1 MGAWNRRVCALTLST
16 ILLLQITSILI
27 LTPAYGIHQTQKEVW
42 QIVVVSHEPACTVYH
57 YQLAQKYQIITEEYF
72 KLYEFDTSH
81 YQPECYSIENFE
93 WKYQEPDDL
102 DLLILIYDRDLGRE
116 NLHPLGMGGFYSHS
130 GGDIT
135 NNHTIIFCECSSFG
149 YSDPPWIL
157 SHELSHYILNYLGFD
172 LSRVEDQIHFVDNM
186 YDYCMEEKY
195 DETCKSIGV
204 YIEHEDLASKVK
216 VMIPYQSAIGL
227 SPFNQTLDEL
237 ELNSKELELFKEIT
251 KWWSIG
257 KISNSEYSNSF
268 QILTGQSFN
277 NISSGS
283 YLNESAPVILAE
295 PSKAEKVNPES
306 DVANYS
312 PKDILKSFPILED
325 WNPSPILS
333 GEYPDWFKTRALLW
347 SSGKISDDGFVKSI
361 DSLKKSLIDIP
372 DLPEQAS
379 TAKQGIPDWMKNN
392 AGWWADGLISEEEFV
407 NGIKFLVEKGI
418 IVV

>member
-1 MGAWNRRVCALTLST
+1 MGVWNRRVCALTLSA

-42 QIVVVSHEPACTVYH
+42 QIVVVSHEPACTIYH

-81 YQPECYSIENFE
+81 YQPECYSIEKFE
-93 WKYQEPDDL
+93 WKYQKPDDL

-157 SHELSHYILNYLGFD
+157 SHELSHFILNYLGFD
-172 LSRVEDQIHFVDNM
+172 LSSVEDQIHFVDNM

-204 YIEHEDLASKVK
+204 YIEHEDLASNVK
-216 VMIPYQSAIGL
+216 VMIPYQSAIGI
-227 SPFNQTLDEL
+227 SPFNQTLDEV

-257 KISNSEYSNSF
+257 KITNSEYSNSF

-283 YLNESAPVILAE
+283 YLNDSAPVILAE
-295 PSKAEKVNPES
+295 PSKAEKVNQES
-306 DVANYS
+306 NVANYNL
-312 PKDILKSFPILED
+312 KDILKSFPVLED
-325 WNPSPILS
+325 WNPSPIFS

-347 SSGKISDDGFVKSI
+347 SSGKISDEGFVKSI

-379 TAKQGIPDWMKNN
+379 TAEQEIPDWIKNN
-392 AGWWADGLISEEEFV
+392 AGWWADGLISEDEFY

-418 IVV
+418 IKV

>member
-372 DLPEQAS
+372 DLPEKAS
-379 TAKQGIPDWMKNN
+379 TAKQEIPDWMKNN

>member
-1 MGAWNRRVCALTLST
+1 MGVWNRRVCALTLSA

-42 QIVVVSHEPACTVYH
+42 QIVVVSHEPACTIYH

-81 YQPECYSIENFE
+81 YQPECYSIEKFE
-93 WKYQEPDDL
+93 WKYQKPDDL

-157 SHELSHYILNYLGFD
+157 SHELSHFILNYLGFD
-172 LSRVEDQIHFVDNM
+172 LSSVEDQIHYVDNM

-204 YIEHEDLASKVK
+204 YIEHEDLASNVK
-216 VMIPYQSAIGL
+216 VMIPYQSAIGI
-227 SPFNQTLDEL
+227 SPFNQTLDEV

-257 KISNSEYSNSF
+257 KITNSEYSNSF
-268 QILTGQSFN
+268 QILTGQSFD

-283 YLNESAPVILAE
+283 YLNDSAPVILAE
-295 PSKAEKVNPES
+295 PSKAEKVNQES
-306 DVANYS
+306 NVANYNL
-312 PKDILKSFPILED
+312 KDILKSFPVLED
-325 WNPSPILS
+325 WNPSPIFS
-333 GEYPDWFKTRALLW
+333 GEYPEWFKTRALLW

-379 TAKQGIPDWMKNN
+379 TAKQEIPDWIKNN
-392 AGWWADGLISEEEFV
+392 AGWWADGLISEDEFY

-418 IVV
+418 IKV